1 VRSGALPVRLKK
13 KSCPRDE
20 PDDHAL
26 GRSRGGW
33 GTKIH
38 ALCDAAG
45 NGLALKL
52 SGGQEADISHAEDL
66 LGRVRLPRPKGR
78 PRTRPRRLNADK
90 GYDSAAYRK
99 YLSKRGIRANIP
111 ERRLPEGTKRRRK
124 GQRPKL
130 DKERYKNRSQVE
142 RFLGKLKQFRRIATR
157 YDKYAMAYL
166 GFVTLGMVLIGMK
179 AYFSNTA

>member
-1 VRSGALPVRLKK
+1 MRRGAPREHRKK
-13 KSCPRDE
+13 KTCPRDE

-38 ALCDAAG
+38 AICDALG

-52 SGGQEADISHAEDL
+52 SAGQGADISHAEDL
-66 LGRVRLPRPKGR
+66 MRKVRLPKPKGR
-78 PRTRPRRLNADK
+78 PRTRPKCINADK

-99 YLSKRGIRANIP
+99 YLRKRGIRANIP
-111 ERRLPEGTKRRRK
+111 ARKLPEGTKRRQK
-124 GQRPKL
+124 GPLPKL
-130 DKERYKNRSQVE
+130 DKERYKNRNQVE

-157 YDKYAMAYL
+157 YDKYAMVYL
-166 GFVTLGMVLIGMK
+166 SFMNLALVLIGTR